1 MVSIVCG
8 CLLENERVWFP
19 LPPENKREQFPLNRV
34 AICVLTTLSGEA
46 TQVGSLNRCI
56 CWGEEGP

>member
-19 LPPENKREQFPLNRV
+19 LPPENKREHFPLDRV

-46 TQVGSLNRCI
+46 TQVGLVLH
-56 CWGEEGP
+56 

>member
-1 MVSIVCG
+1 MVSIVRG

-19 LPPENKREQFPLNRV
+19 LCMPPENKREHFPLNRV

-46 TQVGSLNRCI
+46 TQVGLVLH
-56 CWGEEGP
+56 

>member
-1 MVSIVCG
+1 MVSIVRG

-19 LPPENKREQFPLNRV
+19 LPPENKREHFPLDRE

-46 TQVGSLNRCI
+46 TQVGLVLY
-56 CWGEEGP
+56 